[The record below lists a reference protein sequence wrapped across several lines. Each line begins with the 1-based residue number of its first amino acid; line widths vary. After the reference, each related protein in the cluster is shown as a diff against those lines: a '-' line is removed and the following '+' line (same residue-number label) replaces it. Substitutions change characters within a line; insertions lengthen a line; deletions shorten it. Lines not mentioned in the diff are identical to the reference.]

1 MPKAKIPQPKSYA
14 RMTKRE
20 RSKLKNDVTYVNELI
35 SDLEKSG
42 ISSSSAAYRYLQ
54 AQHAAGA
61 NWLRKTKKGGL
72 RFKGNI
78 SKMTPDQIAQLTR
91 EVGAYKR
98 AKTRGVRGT
107 QEVRQAMVDSFNER
121 LKELGMSKRITD
133 ADEIKNIYE
142 SALYKSLDKQ
152 FYTERLKTYEI
163 AERTHSKRFL
173 QSIVKVSP
181 KIDIQDLQELLENH
195 KAYEQAVRGILK
207 ASDVQKLLIDYQFNT
222 YLRPQ
227 DFAQLVNHISR
238 HTEDDEELFENLKNY
253 MSDREF

>member
-1 MPKAKIPQPKSYA
+1 MSKPKIPHPKSYD

-20 RSKLKNDVTYVNELI
+20 KSDLKSDVSYVNELI
-35 SDLEKSG
+35 ADLERSG
-42 ISSSSAAYRYLQ
+42 ISSSSAAYRYLE
-54 AQHAAGA
+54 AQKAAGA
-61 NWLRKTKKGGL
+61 NWLRITKKGGL

-78 SKMTPDQIAQLTR
+78 SKMSPDQIAQLTR

-121 LKELGMSKRITD
+121 LKELGIDKRITD

-152 FYTERLKTYEI
+152 FYAERLKTYEI

-173 QSIVKVSP
+173 QSIVKASP
-181 KIDIQDLQELLENH
+181 KIDIKDLHDLLESH
-195 KAYEQAVRGILK
+195 KDYERAVRGILK
-207 ASDVQKLLIDYQFNT
+207 ATDVQKLLIDYQFNT

-227 DFAQLVNHISR
+227 DFARVVDHFVK

-253 MSDREF
+253 MAEREF